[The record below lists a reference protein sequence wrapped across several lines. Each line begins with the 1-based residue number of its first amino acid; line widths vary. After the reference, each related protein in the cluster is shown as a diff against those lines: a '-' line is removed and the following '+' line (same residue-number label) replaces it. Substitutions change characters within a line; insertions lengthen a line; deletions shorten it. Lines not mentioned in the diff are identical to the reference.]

1 MGHTMNGIHIVTELM
16 LQDNCLSSDHF
27 DKSSLYYQT
36 NQFIAMNDEALS

>member
-27 DKSSLYYQT
+27 DKSSLYQT
-36 NQFIAMNDEALS
+36 NRLIAMNDEALS